1 MYYIAICDDDDK
13 YIEYIKRMLFVS
25 GINKS
30 EAIFYEYGSGEELID
45 SLEVFER
52 IDLLILEMKLK
63 KLNGNETAKMFRNK
77 FPDSVIVFCSDV
89 YLPTAEIFE
98 VTPFR
103 YLLKNYT
110 DERMIR
116 ELKAV
121 VQEMS
126 NKIIEPVLIGN
137 WKYNTVKL
145 SLKEILYISIA
156 RNGSYI
162 YVNPQNMKYDFEKYL
177 KSKKKLSE
185 LYALLK
191 DYGFEYAHNSYI
203 VNLAHIKRKT
213 NKELELSDGTVL
225 SVSKSKQRQLRAAF
239 VKYMALNY

>member
-1 MYYIAICDDDDK
+1 MYYVAICDDDNK
-13 YIEYIKRMLFVS
+13 YIRYIKRLLFVS

-30 EAIFYEYGSGEELID
+30 EATFYEYCSGEELID
-45 SLEVFER
+45 SLDTFEK

-63 KLNGNETAKMFRNK
+63 KLNGNETARMFRNK
-77 FPDSVIVFCSDV
+77 FPSSVIVFCSDI

-98 VTPFR
+98 VKPFR
-103 YLLKNYT
+103 YLLKKYT

-116 ELKAV
+116 ELKVV

-126 NKIIEPVLIGN
+126 SKIIEPVLIGN

-145 SLKEILYISIA
+145 SLNEILYISIA

-162 YVNPQNMKYDFEKYL
+162 YVNPQSIKYDFEKHI
-177 KSKKKLSE
+177 KSKKKLPE

-203 VNLAHIKRKT
+203 VNLAHIKTKT
-213 NKELELSDGTVL
+213 KKELELSDGTVL

>member
-1 MYYIAICDDDDK
+1 MYYIAICDNDDK
-13 YIEYIKRMLFVS
+13 YIRYIKRMLFVS
-25 GINKS
+25 GLNRS
-30 EAIFYEYGSGEELID
+30 EAVFYEYGSGEELIASIKTLD
-45 SLEVFER
+45 K
-52 IDLLILEMKLK
+52 IDILILEMKLK
-63 KLNGNETAKMFRNK
+63 KIDGNKTAKIFRKK
-77 FPDSVIVFCSDV
+77 FPYSIIVFCSDT
-89 YLPTAEIFE
+89 YFPTVEIFE

-103 YLLKNYT
+103 YLLKKYT

-121 VQEMS
+121 IQEMR

-137 WKYNTVKL
+137 WKYSTIKL

-156 RNGSYI
+156 RNGSYL
-162 YVNPQNMKYDFEKYL
+162 YVNPKNIKYDFEKYV
-177 KSKKKLSE
+177 KSKKKLPE

-213 NKELELSDGTVL
+213 KKELELSDGTVL

>member
-13 YIEYIKRMLFVS
+13 YIRYIKRLLFVS

-30 EAIFYEYGSGEELID
+30 EATFYEYCSGEELID
-45 SLEVFER
+45 SLDTFEK

-77 FPDSVIVFCSDV
+77 FPSSVIVFCSDI
-89 YLPTAEIFE
+89 YLSTAEIFE
-98 VTPFR
+98 VKPFR
-103 YLLKNYT
+103 YLLKKYT

-126 NKIIEPVLIGN
+126 SKIIEPVLIGN

-145 SLKEILYISIA
+145 SLNEILYISIA

-162 YVNPQNMKYDFEKYL
+162 YVNPQSIKYDFEKHI
-177 KSKKKLSE
+177 KSKKKLPE

-203 VNLAHIKRKT
+203 VNLAHIKTKT
-213 NKELELSDGTVL
+213 KKELELSDGTVL